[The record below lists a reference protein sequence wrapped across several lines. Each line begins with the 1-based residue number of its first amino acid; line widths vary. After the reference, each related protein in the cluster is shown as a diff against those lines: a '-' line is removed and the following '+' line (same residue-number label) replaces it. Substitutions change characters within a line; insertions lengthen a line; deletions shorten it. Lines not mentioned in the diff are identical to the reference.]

1 MSESTPQKAALE
13 PYVLPVNFVKRLED
27 YFRKSVDW
35 RRQRVARDFKFTP
48 NRTKF
53 IANVAALMSIATPR
67 SQYIRNLQKIVQFR
81 TQSVTFPDN
90 EASYLDAIDHQ
101 IFNQVADA
109 LLETLSFGKEQLNM
123 VRQNQPKS
131 VPSFY
136 GSGEEGRRK
145 FEEVINHN
153 IKVGSELLEDLGIA
167 RKAVHM
173 KLEEGYKKCSN
184 DSIKN
189 YMAAMDATRQSVAAK
204 CVGEKGGKRPCESTD
219 QSTSS

>member
-1 MSESTPQKAALE
+1 
-13 PYVLPVNFVKRLED
+13 LPANFVKRLED
-27 YFRKSVDW
+27 YFEKLVAW
-35 RRQRVARDFKFTP
+35 GQRFAREFKFTP

-53 IANVAALMSIATPR
+53 IANIAALISIATPPVHC
-67 SQYIRNLQKIVQFR
+67 QDIRNLHKIQKWVQFG

-90 EASYLDAIDHQ
+90 EANHLDVIDYQ

-109 LLETLSFGKEQLNM
+109 LLETLSFGNEQLDM

-145 FEEVINHN
+145 FEGVISHN
-153 IKVGSELLEDLGIA
+153 LNVGSELLEDLGIV

-173 KLEEGYKKCSN
+173 KLEKGYDQCLN
-184 DSIKN
+184 DSLKN
-189 YMAAMDATRQSVAAK
+189 YMVAIPSNPTR
-204 CVGEKGGKRPCESTD
+204 TNFYD
-219 QSTSS
+219 LH